1 MSEDCIFCKIVAGE
15 IPSTRVY
22 EDDDILAFMDI
33 GPVIKGHT
41 LVIPKAHFDPITD
54 TPADVLQNVIA
65 VVQKVARAQGAG
77 LGADG
82 INVTQ
87 ANGRVAGQVVPHV
100 HFHVIPRFEGDG
112 HRWNWAAKAYDS
124 PEETASFASRI
135 RDAMPA

>member
-54 TPADVLQNVIA
+54 TPADVLQKVIA
-65 VVQKVARAQGAG
+65 VVQKVARAQVAG